1 MKSILA
7 RIILSL
13 SSGCVNQ
20 RLDEPRNTCLS
31 PGRFQLHRYA
41 SRALC
46 VSSSF
51 PRATTVDCMLDVMPK
66 NLWRFRDK
74 RCRNASE
81 FSGRN
86 FPREFPGRNFPGVF
100 WKKFPA
106 RVSREKFPGSF
117 PEKEFPREFPG
128 RNFPGVFRKKFPA
141 RVSREKFPGKR
152 LFVSTV
158 SLHTSVH

>member
-81 FSGRN
+81 VEVLPSIGTTGTALSAEILELVSDCTGTASEAKALSSSERMVAAAG
-86 FPREFPGRNFPGVF
+86 EVEAVF
-100 WKKFPA
+100 AMCLEA
-106 RVSREKFPGSF
+106 RSENEVVSMG
-117 PEKEFPREFPG
+117 
-128 RNFPGVFRKKFPA
+128 
-141 RVSREKFPGKR
+141 
-152 LFVSTV
+152 
-158 SLHTSVH
+158 